1 MRIFNRIV
9 LILLLAGLFVL
20 GVFTVLYAFDIAGYD
35 LADLPNALGLSDF
48 YDGLQAF
55 VGDVESRDLNVLNIA
70 TLVVIALLGLVLLI
84 LELKPPAP
92 RRVRMQQGTYI
103 TRSAVK
109 AEATAAADQNPEVL
123 QSDVTVKAQRRSG
136 ARVDIRG
143 SVRPGEDTRSIRSEV
158 QEGVQRRLARLG
170 VPVSNLNVRIVE
182 SDPRQTQTRVK

>member
-55 VGDVESRDLNVLNIA
+55 VGDVESRDLNVLNLA
-70 TLVVIALLGLVLLI
+70 TLFLIALLGLVLLI

-92 RRVRMQQGTYI
+92 
-103 TRSAVK
+103 
-109 AEATAAADQNPEVL
+109 
-123 QSDVTVKAQRRSG
+123 
-136 ARVDIRG
+136 IR
-143 SVRPGEDTRSIRSEV
+143 T
-158 QEGVQRRLARLG
+158 
-170 VPVSNLNVRIVE
+170 
-182 SDPRQTQTRVK
+182 PRCSSLT

>member
-55 VGDVESRDLNVLNIA
+55 VGDVESRDLNVLNLA
-70 TLVVIALLGLVLLI
+70 TLFLIALLGLVLLI
-84 LELKPPAP
+84 LELKPPTP

-103 TRSAVK
+103 TRSAVR

-136 ARVDIRG
+136 G

-158 QEGVQRRLARLG
+158 QEGVQRRLAQLG